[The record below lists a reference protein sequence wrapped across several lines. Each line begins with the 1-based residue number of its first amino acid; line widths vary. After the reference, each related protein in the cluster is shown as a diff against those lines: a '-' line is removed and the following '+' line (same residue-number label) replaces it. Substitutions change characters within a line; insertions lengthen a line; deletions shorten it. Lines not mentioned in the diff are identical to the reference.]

1 MDLTQDDQVAAPSQL
16 TVKRAGENDLHN
28 ATYSFQNE
36 DHTLG
41 NLLRN

>member
-1 MDLTQDDQVAAPSQL
+1 MDLTQEDQVMSQPL

-28 ATYSFQNE
+28 ATYSFKDE

>member
-1 MDLTQDDQVAAPSQL
+1 MAAESHMDQKSELG
-16 TVKRAGENDLHN
+16 VKRAGENDLHN
-28 ATYSFQNE
+28 ATYSFTNE